1 MESDYELTVL
11 HSSQSRVAKHREKC
25 RRRRQRRRERKQQK
39 GSEPPVDDELAMQM
53 QVCALHEPKE
63 TNLEEGS
70 EPEHINLTESFEEE
84 QINS

>member
-11 HSSQSRVAKHREKC
+11 HSLQSRVAKHREKC

-39 GSEPPVDDELAMQM
+39 GSETPVDDELAMQM

-63 TNLEEGS
+63 TNLEEES
-70 EPEHINLTESFEEE
+70 EPEQINLTESFDEDLLD
-84 QINS
+84 S